1 MQSTGP
7 APHRHQHISALWK
20 LIMHVECGCAI
31 LAKHSTFSMM
41 QCRKY
46 NFVLIDVK
54 VEVLSTL
61 FAGTFVSKV
70 YICFSMFTRKKFA
83 FLKCLFKLSDTKV
96 VGMDSLVICITFH
109 RIHVNKHSIQW
120 ETAIFQWKWHHV
132 NVAPV
137 YTNTLAYGTHTS
149 TKITSGTFELVWY
162 HTLNVNSV
170 PPAL

>member
-1 MQSTGP
+1 
-7 APHRHQHISALWK
+7 
-20 LIMHVECGCAI
+20 MHVECGCAV

-96 VGMDSLVICITFH
+96 VGMDSLVICIKFH
-109 RIHVNKHSIQW
+109 RIHVNKHSIQ
-120 ETAIFQWKWHHV
+120 
-132 NVAPV
+132 
-137 YTNTLAYGTHTS
+137 
-149 TKITSGTFELVWY
+149 
-162 HTLNVNSV
+162 
-170 PPAL
+170 